1 MKEYKT
7 ILYQLGV
14 PQEGACTITMNRPDQ
29 RNAINREMANELLD
43 AFTRVRGEEG
53 VKVVIL
59 TGAGKSF
66 CAGGDLT
73 VLPGF
78 DHYTIFEWLG
88 RTGYGIIRAIT
99 ENEKVVV
106 AKIKGHCIA
115 GGLELALACDLIY
128 ASEKTKF
135 GVTEIT
141 MGILPGWGGTV
152 RLAKSLPIFRGK
164 EILLSGRKDYTAREI
179 YEMGLLTR
187 VFPEE
192 EFESKVNEMVAGL
205 CQVPADSLRMGKAV
219 MNLSFEGIPW
229 DAAMAIERSAIAW
242 LFHSEHVQTLRKAA
256 LDALEAMKKAAPQ
269 EGGK

>member
-1 MKEYKT
+1 MGEYNA
-7 ILYQLGV
+7 ILYEIGG
-14 PQEGACTITMNRPDQ
+14 PEGAVCTITMNRPDQ
-29 RNAINREMANELLD
+29 RNAINRELAEELLD
-43 AFTRVRGEEG
+43 AVVRVRNEAA
-53 VKVVIL
+53 VKVVVL

-78 DHYTIFEWLG
+78 DHYTILDWLG
-88 RTGYGIIRAIT
+88 RTGYEIVRNIT
-99 ENEKVVV
+99 ESEKVVI

-128 ASEKTKF
+128 ASERTRF
-135 GVTEIT
+135 GVTEIG

-187 VFPEE
+187 VYPDE
-192 EFESKVNEMVAGL
+192 EFDAAVDEMVAGF
-205 CQVPADSLRMGKAV
+205 CQKPADALRMGKAV
-219 MNLSFEGIPW
+219 LNQSFQGIPW
-229 DAAMAIERSAIAW
+229 DTAMMIERTAIAW
-242 LFHSEHVQTLRKAA
+242 LFHSDHVQALRQMA
-256 LDALEAMKKAAPQ
+256 LNSLEAMKKNAEQ
-269 EGGK
+269 GG

>member
-1 MKEYKT
+1 MGEYNT
-7 ILYQLGV
+7 VLYEVGGPEDAV
-14 PQEGACTITMNRPDQ
+14 CTISMNRPEQ
-29 RNAINREMANELLD
+29 RNAINREMAEELLD
-43 AFTRVRGEEG
+43 AFTRVRDEEK
-53 VKVVIL
+53 VKVVVL

-78 DHYTIFEWLG
+78 DHYTILDWLG
-88 RTGYGIIRAIT
+88 RTGYAIVRTIT

-106 AKIKGHCIA
+106 AKVKGHCIA

-128 ASEKTKF
+128 ASGKTRF

-152 RLAKSLPIFRGK
+152 RLAKSLPIFRGR
-164 EILLSGRKDYTAREI
+164 EILLSGRKDYTANEI

-187 VFPEE
+187 VFPDG
-192 EFESKVNEMVAGL
+192 EFDRKVDEMVAVL
-205 CQVPADSLRMGKAV
+205 CGNPADSLRMGKAV
-219 MNLSFEGIPW
+219 LNSSFEGIPW

-242 LFHSEHVQTLRKAA
+242 LFHSEHVQNLREIA
-256 LDALEAMKKAAPQ
+256 LQAIEAMKKKGD
-269 EGGK
+269 EG